1 MENKIESTME
11 IEEEETGNYLQISFS
26 RAPKKNQEA
35 LAQLGK
41 RWVQWLNKHR
51 VSSKIYY
58 LDNSSTTT
66 SEEAPPEGVES
77 IAKILSVSDDEM
89 LGVSLQFYRDKAHAN
104 EVFAK
109 MMQDETC
116 GAIGKEFD
124 SLVTQGKNMI
134 SDGFSRLRV

>member
-1 MENKIESTME
+1 MENKIEFARE
-11 IEEEETGNYLQISFS
+11 IEETGNYLQISFS

-41 RWVQWLNKHR
+41 RWVQWLNEQG

-58 LDNSSTTT
+58 LDNSSTT
-66 SEEAPPEGVES
+66 SKEVPEGVES
-77 IAKILSVSDDEM
+77 IAKILAVTDDEI
-89 LGVSLQFYRDKAHAN
+89 LGVSLQFYKDQAHAN

-124 SLVTQGKNMI
+124 SLVTQGKGMI
-134 SDGFSRLRV
+134 TEGFSRLRI

>member
-1 MENKIESTME
+1 MENKIESVKE
-11 IEEEETGNYLQISFS
+11 IEETGNYLQISFS

-41 RWVQWLNKHR
+41 RWVQWLNENG

-58 LDNSSTTT
+58 LDNSSSSTTRG
-66 SEEAPPEGVES
+66 EVPPEGLES

-116 GAIGKEFD
+116 GTIGKEFD
-124 SLVTQGKNMI
+124 ALVTQGKSMI
-134 SDGFSRLRV
+134 TDGFSRLRI

>member
-1 MENKIESTME
+1 MGNKFKFERE
-11 IEEEETGNYLQISFS
+11 IEETGNYLQISFS

-41 RWVQWLNKHR
+41 RWVQWLNEQG

-58 LDNSSTTT
+58 LDNSSTT
-66 SEEAPPEGVES
+66 SKEVPEGVES
-77 IAKILSVSDDEM
+77 VAKILAVTDDEM
-89 LGVSLQFYRDKAHAN
+89 LGVSLQFYKDQAHAN

-124 SLVTQGKNMI
+124 SLVTQGKGMI
-134 SDGFSRLRV
+134 TEGFSRLRI

>member
-1 MENKIESTME
+1 MENKIGSTME
-11 IEEEETGNYLQISFS
+11 IEEETANYLQISFS

-41 RWVQWLNKHR
+41 RWVQWLNKHGL
-51 VSSKIYY
+51 SSKIYY

-66 SEEAPPEGVES
+66 RKEVPPEGVES

-89 LGVSLQFYRDKAHAN
+89 LGVSLQFYRDQAHAE

-124 SLVTQGKNMI
+124 SLVTQGKGMI
-134 SDGFSRLRV
+134 TEGFSRLRI

>member
-1 MENKIESTME
+1 MENKIESAKE
-11 IEEEETGNYLQISFS
+11 IKETGNYLQISFS

-41 RWVQWLNKHR
+41 RWLQWLNENG

-58 LDNSSTTT
+58 LDNSSSRTTT
-66 SEEAPPEGVES
+66 TKEVPEGVES
-77 IAKILSVSDDEM
+77 IAKILSVSGDEM
-89 LGVSLQFYRDKAHAN
+89 LGVSLQFYRDQAHAN

-124 SLVTQGKNMI
+124 SLVTQGKSMI
-134 SDGFSRLRV
+134 TDGFSRLRV

>member
-1 MENKIESTME
+1 MENKIESAKE
-11 IEEEETGNYLQISFS
+11 IEETGNYLQISFS

-41 RWVQWLNKHR
+41 RWVQWLNENG

-58 LDNSSTTT
+58 LDNSSSTTT
-66 SEEAPPEGVES
+66 REVPEGVES
-77 IAKILSVSDDEM
+77 IAKILSVSSDEM
-89 LGVSLQFYRDKAHAN
+89 LGVSLQFYRDQAHAN

-124 SLVTQGKNMI
+124 SLVTQGKSMI
-134 SDGFSRLRV
+134 TDGFSRLRV